1 MSEPFWV
8 PIREYVPGFFS
19 STPMEKAWLG
29 EMNGQPA
36 WTDGSVMLLGSPP
49 RGFFEIAGTTIFEPV
64 VSKADREVE
73 KIVPVAVSDLI
84 PSGVVIFSNGW
95 IVKTKYYILVR
106 RTFGTVEWLGDD
118 QSKSDNSKPVLVKT
132 SNGKLVALVCGMR
145 ATDWSHEIKAI
156 LQSANAGE
164 SLPTKELPEERQ
176 NKTDER

>member
-1 MSEPFWV
+1 MSDPFWV

-49 RGFFEIAGTTIFEPV
+49 RGFFGIAGTKRFDPI
-64 VSKADREVE
+64 VSKADREVK
-73 KIVPVAVSDLI
+73 KIVPVAVSGLI

-95 IVKTKYYILVR
+95 IVKPKYYVLVR

-132 SNGKLVALVCGMR
+132 SNGTLVALVCGMR
-145 ATDWSHEIKAI
+145 APDWSDEIKAI
-156 LQSANAGE
+156 LQSANAAK
-164 SLPTKELPEERQ
+164 SLPGNESPEERQ
-176 NKTDER
+176 NKTGER